1 MIMKIWQTP
10 VWCGD
15 SEGLLHRI
23 NYKRGRVVETRLHS
37 VAKGKHGAVDG
48 MEFWISILIIDWLV
62 LVWTH

>member
-1 MIMKIWQTP
+1 MNADNEDMANS

-37 VAKGKHGAVDG
+37 VAKGKHGAVDEG
-48 MEFWISILIIDWLV
+48 NFGYRF
-62 LVWTH
+62 